1 MPLSRNHTSA
11 PAQTYFR
18 VCPDILPGLGRHS
31 INYGAV
37 FINYGAVYKNYGAVC
52 KNYGVVCKNR
62 AVVLRIDAGNRK
74 NTAASGEIR
83 TSIFEGLDEEKGF
96 FPNFA
101 TKTS

>member
-37 FINYGAVYKNYGAVC
+37 FINYGAVC
-52 KNYGVVCKNR
+52 KNYGVV
-62 AVVLRIDAGNRK
+62 LRIRKQRKKYRQARAEVWVGRRGSLDAGK
-74 NTAASGEIR
+74 GEG
-83 TSIFEGLDEEKGF
+83 EDVPKGGGM
-96 FPNFA
+96 P
-101 TKTS
+101 

>member
-11 PAQTYFR
+11 PARTYFP

-52 KNYGVVCKNR
+52 KNYGVVC
-62 AVVLRIDAGNRK
+62 RIYRQRRK
-74 NTAASGEIR
+74 YSWA
-83 TSIFEGLDEEKGF
+83 EEKVWIGKRGSMD
-96 FPNFA
+96 
-101 TKTS
+101 TGKG